1 MHTTDQAHRV
11 IFIDL
16 MRAIA
21 VLQMVQGHTIH
32 VFLSADLRNT
42 ELPIYAV
49 WNFMRGMTAPI
60 FMFTA
65 GTVFTY
71 LFRSVKKPFEQN
83 YRVKKGI
90 RRALLLL
97 FLGYILKYPTWT
109 VFDFSEV
116 TKDKLQL
123 FFAVDV
129 LQLIGFSLLIL
140 ILVLFISEKLKLNYT
155 TTFVVSSVFFFLL
168 SPFTDIVVWN
178 SFLPDPVAAYFFS
191 GTGSQFPLFPWAG
204 YVVSGGILG
213 CYLAQNPFV
222 FKTARFSLLIAIFGA
237 AFIIISVLSSV
248 ILLSLNIQIYNP
260 QSAPT
265 TIFLRIG
272 FVLLLTAVVSF
283 ISLRVNRIPHLLI
296 LVGRNTLLIYFIHLV
311 ILYGSTWTPGLTLIW
326 GASFSGWMSFGAA
339 VLMLTIM
346 TFMVLGIH
354 KLKIRNKELE
364 T

>member
-21 VLQMVQGHTIH
+21 VLQMVQGHTVH
-32 VFLSADLRNT
+32 VFLSADFRTTDYL
-42 ELPIYAV
+42 LFAI
-49 WNFMRGMTAPI
+49 WHFMRGMTAPI

-71 LFRSVKKPFEQN
+71 LFRSVKKPFEEN

-90 RRALLLL
+90 RRAFLLL

-109 VFDFSEV
+109 VVDFSGV
-116 TKDKLQL
+116 TDEKWKL

-129 LQLIGFSLLIL
+129 LQLIGLSLLIL
-140 ILVLFISEKLKLNYT
+140 LLVLFISEKLKLNYT
-155 TTFVVSSVFFFLL
+155 AAFVVSSIFFFLL
-168 SPFTDIVVWN
+168 SPFTEIISWN
-178 SFLPDPVAAYFFS
+178 SFLPEPIAAYFYS
-191 GTGSQFPLFPWAG
+191 VTGSQFPVFPWAG

-213 CYLAQNPFV
+213 CYLAKNPLV
-222 FKTARFSLLIAIFGA
+222 FKTTRFSFLLAIFGS
-237 AFIIISVLSSV
+237 AFTIISILSEL
-248 ILLSLNIQIYNP
+248 ILPAMNIQIYNP
-260 QSAPT
+260 QSAPN

-283 ISLRVNRIPHLLI
+283 ISLRVNKIPHLLI
-296 LVGRNTLLIYFIHLV
+296 LVGRNTLLIYFIHLI
-311 ILYGSTWTPGLTLIW
+311 ILYGSTWTPGLTLLW
-326 GASFSGWMSFGAA
+326 GESFSGWQAFVAA
-339 VLMLTIM
+339 VLMLTLM